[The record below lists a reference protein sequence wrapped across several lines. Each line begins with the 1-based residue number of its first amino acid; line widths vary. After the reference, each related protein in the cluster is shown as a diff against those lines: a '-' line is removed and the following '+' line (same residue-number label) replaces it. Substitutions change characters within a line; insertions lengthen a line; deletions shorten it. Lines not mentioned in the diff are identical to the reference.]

1 MHDTRPAVAATQIG
15 IITPYAKQAEK
26 LRTLLRSQG
35 VAVGG
40 GGLLVGSTEQFQGL
54 ERRVIIISAVR
65 SDPSFLQNDLQFNIG
80 FLSNPKR
87 CAPHCYQIGNS
98 KVSSKEVLSSHTLSP
113 CTLFLS
119 ASALDLIVLIMLNIG
134 CLSESCFC
142 LEKK

>member
-1 MHDTRPAVAATQIG
+1 MLSYVQLLMHDTRPAVAASQIG

-65 SDPSFLQNDLQFNIG
+65 SDPSFLQNDLKFNIG

-87 CAPHCYQIGNS
+87 CATRLNQVG
-98 KVSSKEVLSSHTLSP
+98 
-113 CTLFLS
+113 
-119 ASALDLIVLIMLNIG
+119 MLKMHG
-134 CLSESCFC
+134 VGLQVF
-142 LEKK
+142 